1 MGIQLDHSVFCAG
14 LEFGFDE
21 VDFIFP
27 NKIRDGWG
35 VDHDFKTGNASAARL
50 AHKNLRDDGDDG
62 GGELGSD
69 RLFSVGGKGIYDSG
83 DGPGSSRCV
92 EGSKDQVAGFGGGDG
107 SFDRLEVAHLAD
119 KDDIWILTKGAPD
132 GFGKAGNVHVDF
144 ALGDDAFF
152 VGMIVLDGVLDRDD
166 VGLPGLVDPVDHR
179 GKGGRLTRSG
189 GAGDED
195 QAAGAGQQILNRGGK
210 ADLIHRKKAAR
221 DEAEDESIITFGL
234 ENTDAKARAVSK
246 RDGEIGASLP
256 LQTIVHMRRQNGTGD
271 LPGMFG
277 SEGRAVVGGHFPRYA
292 EHGGLTHL
300 KMEIGGATFHDGG
313 QEFVD
318 VGGWGAHIG

>member
-27 NKIRDGWG
+27 DEIRDRGG
-35 VDHDFKTGNASAARL
+35 VDHDFKTGDATAPGL
-50 AHKNLRDDGDDG
+50 AHENLGDHGDNG
-62 GGELGSD
+62 GGELGPNC
-69 RLFSVGGKGIYDSG
+69 LLGVGGKGIHDAG
-83 DGPGSSRCV
+83 DGPGSSRGV
-92 EGSKDQVAGFGGGDG
+92 EGSEDQVAGFCGSNGG
-107 SFDRLEVAHLAD
+107 FDRLEVAHFAD
-119 KDDIWILTKGAPD
+119 EDDIRILSKGAPD
-132 GFGKAGNVHVDF
+132 GLGKTRHVHVDF

-195 QAAGAGQQILNRGGK
+195 QAAGSGQQVLYRGGK
-210 ADLIHRKKAAR
+210 ADLIHGKKAAR
-221 DEAEDESIITFGL
+221 DEAEDESIITLGL